1 LRQRRRALGTL
12 VAGLVALAAAPIAL
26 SVNTVPA
33 HASAVAQTC
42 PYPSDCPTT
51 VQGNPNGGN
60 GNGNNGNGN
69 NGNGNNG
76 NGNGNTNNSG
86 NANADNPGNASGNN
100 LGTDNGGNAGANRA
114 GLAASVLG
122 TSFSRGGAPVV
133 SASNGDS
140 LLAFTGM
147 GLVRL
152 VLLALVLI
160 AAGWF
165 LTRRAEAR
173 RI

>member
-1 LRQRRRALGTL
+1 LGTL
-12 VAGLVALAAAPIAL
+12 VAALVALAAAPIAL

-60 GNGNNGNGN
+60 TNGNNGNGN
-69 NGNGNNG
+69 ANGNND
-76 NGNGNTNNSG
+76 NGNANNSG
-86 NANADNPGNASGNN
+86 NANADNPGNANGNN
-100 LGTDNGGNAGANRA
+100 LGTGNPGNAGANKV

-173 RI
+173 RT